1 MRIAVVGGGISG
13 MMSWYL
19 LQQKHDVTLF
29 EANDYLG
36 GHAATVQVNVAGQDY
51 AIDTGFIV
59 FNDWTY
65 PIFNR
70 FLNEL
75 GVTFQP
81 TQMSFSVKNSAQN
94 LEYNGNTLTSLFAQR
109 RNLLRPSFWLML
121 SDIVRFN
128 RLGKQLLA
136 SNDADLDLALGD
148 FLAKHGFGNAIRD
161 NYLLPMG
168 AAIWSA
174 GLADMP
180 AFPLRFFLRFFNN
193 HGLLNISNRPQ
204 WSVISGGSKRYVDA
218 LITKLGT
225 DKLKLNQRI
234 RTISRD
240 DKGVMLSFD
249 DGRTEHFDKL
259 VMACHSDQALALL
272 GESAT
277 QQERQILG
285 AIAYQQN
292 DVVLHTDTRLLPKRK
307 NAWAAWNYNLDANV
321 NDRATLTYNMNLL
334 QGISAPVTFCVTL
347 NNSTAIAKDKILGV
361 YRYAHPVY
369 NHCTLAAQQR
379 RHSING
385 ENNTYFCG
393 AYWYNGFHE
402 DGVRSAVDVAKQL
415 GVEFD

>member
-29 EANDYLG
+29 EVNDYLG
-36 GHAATVQVNVAGQDY
+36 GHTATVTVNVAGQDY
-51 AIDTGFIV
+51 AVDTGFIV

-75 GVTFQP
+75 GVVFQP
-81 TQMSFSVKNSAQN
+81 TQMSFSVKNTAQN

-121 SDIVRFN
+121 RDIVRFN

-136 SNDADLDLALGD
+136 NNDADLDLALGD
-148 FLAKHGFGNAIRD
+148 FLDKHGFGTAIRD

-204 WSVISGGSKRYVDA
+204 WSVISGGSKRYVEA
-218 LITKLGT
+218 LVAKLGPE
-225 DKLKLNQRI
+225 KLKLGQRI
-234 RTISRD
+234 SAISRD
-240 DKGVMLSFD
+240 DKGVTLSFD

-259 VMACHSDQALALL
+259 VLACHSDQALSLL
-272 GESAT
+272 GESASL
-277 QQERQILG
+277 QEQQILG

-292 DVVLHTDTRLLPKRK
+292 DVVLHTDTRLLPKRQR
-307 NAWAAWNYNLDANV
+307 AWAAWNYNLDANV

-334 QGISAPVTFCVTL
+334 QGIRAPVTFCVTL
-347 NNSTAIAKDKILGV
+347 NNTDAIAEDKILGV

-379 RHSING
+379 RDSING
-385 ENNTYFCG
+385 KNNTYFSG

-402 DGVRSAVDVAKQL
+402 DGARSATDVAAML
-415 GVEFD
+415 GVSY

>member
-36 GHAATVQVNVAGQDY
+36 GHTATVQVNVAGQDY

-70 FLNEL
+70 FLSEL
-75 GVTFQP
+75 GVAFQP
-81 TQMSFSVKNSAQN
+81 TEMSFSVKNSAQN

-148 FLAKHGFGNAIRD
+148 FLAKHGFGAAIRD

-218 LITKLGT
+218 LVTKLGSE
-225 DKLKLNQRI
+225 KLKLNQRI
-234 RTISRD
+234 RAISRD
-240 DKGVMLSFD
+240 DKGVILSFD

-272 GESAT
+272 GENAT
-277 QQERQILG
+277 LQEQQILG
-285 AIAYQQN
+285 SIAYQQN

-307 NAWAAWNYNLDANV
+307 RAWAAWNYNLDANV
-321 NDRATLTYNMNLL
+321 SDKATLTYNMNLL

-347 NNSTAIAKDKILGV
+347 NNTTAIAKDKILGV
-361 YRYAHPVY
+361 YRYAHPVF

-402 DGVRSAVDVAKQL
+402 DGARSATDVATML
-415 GVEFD
+415 GVSF